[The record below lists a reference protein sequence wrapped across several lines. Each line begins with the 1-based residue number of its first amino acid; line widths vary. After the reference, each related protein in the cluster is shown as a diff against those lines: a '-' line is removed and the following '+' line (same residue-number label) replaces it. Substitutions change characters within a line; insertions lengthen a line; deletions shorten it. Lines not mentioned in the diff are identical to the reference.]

1 MTYKLFEIPSESGSH
16 ADIVWLDGMNDDTY
30 THLAYAIETTDSED
44 SVISGRS
51 IRCKNLRDWH
61 QIKDKFPVVW
71 SRLKEKDTYYVGES
85 VLEASYLNPNHHVQ
99 TVLRLGA
106 LELLTNIYS
115 GRITASDKDPFPHQL
130 ALQQYLKSHES
141 RIKRILIADEVGL
154 GKTIEVGLILRD
166 KLITQKDD
174 LRCLYLT
181 SGGLTEDVK
190 EKLRSVIKVNAGDE
204 SIISV
209 VESFKEYGDRIS
221 QKGIRIA
228 SMDAARR
235 CIESSDKKYL
245 PSHIRPN
252 IIIIDECHHCSSDA
266 DLNGE
271 SPELAAYTTQAYKAA
286 YQMISGKF
294 WRDSEPP
301 ELVIL
306 MSATPFR
313 SANRFTNLLRLL
325 AHKTAL
331 KDAYAKDVDQKRLLE
346 EISKENSPISL
357 IWRQQDEIRNW
368 SDKRLFPKLTIVRPH
383 REDDPNLC
391 EDEPHLEKTNVQYL
405 STLKKI
411 IRTVQR
417 IHRDH
422 GESFGGFASAHL
434 ETRLTSSSL
443 AGACWLFRWCVRHHS
458 KWQNE
463 KIYSADNSASTEM
476 LRTLIREISRYL
488 SVFDENREPDAYA
501 KEVDFPSDGFSFS
514 SGNLKDGKPEEK
526 NSIPAIVRFQKKLLE
541 NVKPKKDK
549 DDDEEDTD
557 LETLPE
563 EILELAEL
571 ALDLLR
577 SPNSVENAKINWLK
591 DMLKAH
597 PDSRFLVFTEVLQT
611 TAIITE
617 AFDKQSLALTGS
629 MSTDERKEQVK
640 KFYDRNRN
648 YRILV
653 ATSAAD
659 EGLDFQV
666 ANKVVHW
673 DLSPDPAV
681 LMQRNGRVARLG
693 QISDVTAYYL
703 ILEGTLA
710 ERRDTFLVDRLIN
723 AGFTEPQM
731 QLKILG
737 QLDSKQQEKIRIAVE
752 NKDFGTV
759 DKSIEVAKQNGQA
772 MKDVFSDLNAKLKL
786 DSVLDRNDLL
796 KRFKVWHDLG
806 VTQYDSY
813 KHKLAFE
820 TKEWQRPVFGEEK
833 TEMESAVSDII
844 AITHSKNRKTRF
856 NFDPEFA
863 LFSQEKNSNGLAGLM
878 PWLTKKRDIEE
889 SGRVVIQ
896 HQPLR
901 ESDPIG
907 NLSQSLARQR
917 QADFIAISGQKLFEH
932 FPNLNGCSYLMFAT
946 HPLRELEENRSSDS
960 AKYLTY
966 YTFRSDLANPIDNN
980 GASADDVHKM
990 ITFLEEQV
998 IQGLANPSSDVIDQ
1012 AKSAGKQISEW
1023 VQNSFSLGGGDDFFG
1038 EESGYFVPVPVALI
1052 AIVDDPDAAI
1062 LENGEDEIQEKFHK
1076 LANQWTQDVEDMSS
1090 TVEMTKH
1097 PAYQEIINMG
1107 QAIIP
1112 LMLKDLSHNPLYWLP
1127 ALRQIT
1133 QENPVHPEQ
1142 RGKIKQ
1148 MADAWLN
1155 WGKEKGYIV

>member
-1 MTYKLFEIPSESGSH
+1 MTYRLFEIPSESDSH
-16 ADIVWLDGMNDDTY
+16 ADIVWVDGMKHDAY

-44 SVISGRS
+44 SVISRRG

-61 QIKDKFPVVW
+61 QIIAKFPDVSSW
-71 SRLKEKDTYYVGES
+71 SELKEKLAYYVGES
-85 VLEASYLNPNHHVQ
+85 VLEANYLNPNHHVQ

-130 ALQQYLKSHES
+130 ALQQYLKNHES

-181 SGGLTEDVK
+181 SGGLTEDVR
-190 EKLRSVIKVNAGDE
+190 EKLRSVIKVSAGDE
-204 SIISV
+204 SVISV

-228 SMDAARR
+228 SMHAAKRY
-235 CIESSDKKYL
+235 IDSSDKKEL

-271 SPELAAYTTQAYKAA
+271 LPELAADTTQAYKAA
-286 YQMISGKF
+286 YQIISGKF
-294 WRDSEPP
+294 WQDSEPP

-331 KDAYAKDVDQKRLLE
+331 KDAYLKDVDQKRLLE
-346 EISKENSPISL
+346 EISKEDSPISL

-383 REDDPNLC
+383 RENDPNLR
-391 EDEPHLEKTNVQYL
+391 EGEPQLEKTCEDYL
-405 STLKKI
+405 STLRKI

-417 IHRDH
+417 IHRNH
-422 GESFGGFASAHL
+422 GESIGGFASAHL

-463 KIYSADNSASTEM
+463 KAYKADNSASAEI
-476 LRTLIREISRYL
+476 LRTLIREISKCL
-488 SVFDENREPDAYA
+488 SVFDENREHEYA
-501 KEVDFPSDGFSFS
+501 KEVVFPSDSNFSFS
-514 SGNLKDGKPEEK
+514 ARNLAEG
-526 NSIPAIVRFQKKLLE
+526 SVPAIFGFQKKLLE

-549 DDDEEDTD
+549 DDEDEDTD
-557 LETLPE
+557 LEALPE
-563 EILELAEL
+563 EILELTEL
-571 ALDLLR
+571 ALNLLR
-577 SPNSVENAKINWLK
+577 SGSSVENAKINWLK
-591 DMLKAH
+591 AMLEAH

-611 TAIITE
+611 TTIVTAT
-617 AFDKQSLALTGS
+617 FDKESLAITGS
-629 MSTDERKEQVK
+629 MSTEERQEVVR
-640 KFYDRNRN
+640 KFYDRNKN

-693 QISDVTAYYL
+693 QTSDVTAYYL

-710 ERRDTFLVDRLIN
+710 ERRDTFLVDRLIE
-723 AGFTEPQM
+723 AGFTEPQI

-737 QLDSKQQEKIRIAVE
+737 QLDSKQQEKIRIAIE
-752 NKDFGTV
+752 TKDFNTV
-759 DKSIEVAKQNGQA
+759 DESLKVAKQNGEA

-796 KRFKVWHDLG
+796 KRLKVWHDLG

-813 KHKLAFE
+813 KHKLEFKTE
-820 TKEWQRPVFGEEK
+820 EWQRPVFGEEK
-833 TEMESAVSDII
+833 TEMESATSDILE
-844 AITHSKNRKTRF
+844 ITPSRKKKIRF

-863 LFSQEKNSNGLAGLM
+863 LFSREKSSQEKNSNGLAGLM
-878 PWLTKKRDIEE
+878 PWFMGERHIQE
-889 SGRVVIQ
+889 SDQVIRQ

-907 NLSQSLARQR
+907 NLAQSLARQK
-917 QADFIAISGQKLFEH
+917 QADFIAVSAQKLCDR

-946 HPLRELEENRSSDS
+946 HPLRELEKNRSSDS

-966 YTFRSDLANPIDNN
+966 YTFATDLSQPENPN
-980 GASADDVHKM
+980 GASANDVHKM
-990 ITFLEEQV
+990 ITFLEEQSV
-998 IQGLANPSSDVIDQ
+998 QGGASPSSEVITQ
-1012 AKSAGKQISEW
+1012 SKLAGKQISEW
-1023 VQNSFSLGGGDDFFG
+1023 VQNSFSLGGDEFLD
-1038 EESGYFVPVPVALI
+1038 EESSYFVPVPVALI

-1062 LENGEDEIQEKFHK
+1062 LENEENEIQEKFHE
-1076 LANQWTQDVEDMSS
+1076 LADQWTQDVEGMSS
-1090 TVEMTKH
+1090 TVEISKH
-1097 PAYQEIINMG
+1097 PIYQEIINMG
-1107 QAIIP
+1107 KSVIP
-1112 LMLKDLSHNPLYWLP
+1112 FMLQDLTQNPLYWLT

-1133 QENPVHPEQ
+1133 QENPVQPEHK
-1142 RGKIKQ
+1142 GKIKL
-1148 MADAWLN
+1148 MAEDWLN
-1155 WGKEKGYIV
+1155 WGKKQGYVA

>member
-1 MTYKLFEIPSESGSH
+1 MTYKLFEIPSESGNH
-16 ADIVWLDGMNDDTY
+16 ADIVWADTMDRDAY
-30 THLAYAIETTDSED
+30 THLAYAIETTDSEN
-44 SVISGRS
+44 SVIDRRG
-51 IRCKNLRDWH
+51 IRFKNLRHW
-61 QIKDKFPVVW
+61 QKIKERFPNV
-71 SRLKEKDTYYVGES
+71 SLRLKEKLAYYAGES
-85 VLEASYLNPNHHVQ
+85 VLEATELKPDHSIQ

-106 LELLTNIYS
+106 LELLANIYS

-130 ALQQYLKSHES
+130 ALQQYVKGHES
-141 RIKRILIADEVGL
+141 RIKRMLIADEVGL

-166 KLITQKDD
+166 KLITQKDN

-190 EKLRSVIKVNAGDE
+190 EKLRSVIKDSGDE

-209 VESFKEYGDRIS
+209 VDSFKEYGDRIS

-228 SMDAARR
+228 SMHAAKRY
-235 CIESSDKKYL
+235 IDSSDKKDL

-271 SPELAAYTTQAYKAA
+271 LPESAADTTQAYKAA

-294 WRDSEPP
+294 WQDSESP

-331 KDAYAKDVDQKRLLE
+331 KDAYTKDVDQKRLLE
-346 EISKENSPISL
+346 EISKDDSPISL

-368 SDKRLFPKLTIVRPH
+368 SGKRLFPKLTIVRPH
-383 REDDPNLC
+383 REDDPNIR
-391 EDEPHLEKTNVQYL
+391 EGEPHLEKTNEEYL

-422 GESFGGFASAHL
+422 GENLGGFASAHL

-463 KIYSADNSASTEM
+463 KVYKGDNSASTEM
-476 LRTLIREISRYL
+476 LRTLIREISKYL
-488 SVFDENREPDAYA
+488 SVFDENRELAYA
-501 KEVDFPSDGFSFS
+501 KEVVFPSDSNFAFLSRNLSEGSVPTIFS
-514 SGNLKDGKPEEK
+514 
-526 NSIPAIVRFQKKLLE
+526 FQKKLLE

-557 LETLPE
+557 LEALPE

-571 ALDLLR
+571 ALNLLR
-577 SPNSVENAKINWLK
+577 SPNSVENAKLNWLK
-591 DMLKAH
+591 AMLDEH
-597 PDSRFLVFTEVLQT
+597 PGSRFLVFTEVLQT
-611 TAIITE
+611 TTIIT
-617 AFDKQSLALTGS
+617 ATFDKQSLALTGS
-629 MSTDERKEQVK
+629 MSTDERKEVVK
-640 KFYDRNRN
+640 KFYDRNKN

-693 QISDVTAYYL
+693 QISDVIAYYL

-710 ERRDTFLVDRLIN
+710 ERRDTFLLDRLIE
-723 AGFTEPQM
+723 AGFLEPLM
-731 QLKILG
+731 QLKIAG
-737 QLDSKQQEKIRIAVE
+737 QLDSKQQEKIRIAIE
-752 NKDFGTV
+752 NNDCKTV
-759 DKSIEVAKQNGQA
+759 DESLKVARQNGQN
-772 MKDVFSDLNAKLKL
+772 MEKVFSDLNAKLKL
-786 DSVLDRNDLL
+786 DSVLDRDDLL
-796 KRFKVWHDLG
+796 KRLKVWHDLN
-806 VTQYDSY
+806 VTQYDFY
-813 KHKLAFE
+813 KQKLAFE

-833 TEMESAVSDII
+833 TEMESAVSEVL
-844 AITHSKNRKTRF
+844 AITHFKNKKDKF
-856 NFDPEFA
+856 NFDPEFG
-863 LFSQEKNSNGLAGLM
+863 LFSQEKNLNGLAGLL
-878 PWLTKKRDIEE
+878 PWYIQETEGGTK
-889 SGRVVIQ
+889 Q
-896 HQPLR
+896 HRPLIGN
-901 ESDPIG
+901 DPIG
-907 NLSQSLARQR
+907 TLTQSLARLK
-917 QADFIAISGQKLFEH
+917 QADFVAISAQKLYER
-932 FPNLNGCSYLMFAT
+932 FPNLNGYCYLLFAT
-946 HPLRELEENRSSDS
+946 HPLRELEKNKSIDS

-966 YTFRSDLANPIDNN
+966 YSFTTDFSQPVNTY
-980 GASADDVHKM
+980 GASAIEVHEM

-998 IQGLANPSSDVIDQ
+998 VQGSASPSSEVIDR
-1012 AKSAGKQISEW
+1012 AKLAGRDISKW
-1023 VQNSFSLGGGDDFFG
+1023 IQSSFRIGGDDLFE
-1038 EESGYFVPVPVALI
+1038 EESSYFVPVPVALV
-1052 AIVDDPDAAI
+1052 AIVDER
-1062 LENGEDEIQEKFHK
+1062 LEIKEYSTETIKEDFAN
-1076 LANQWTQDVEDMSS
+1076 LASQWTQDVEGMSS
-1090 TVEMTKH
+1090 TVEMVKH
-1097 PAYQEIINMG
+1097 PAYQKIVSMG
-1107 QAIIP
+1107 QAVVP
-1112 LMLKDLSHNPLYWLP
+1112 LLLEDLRQNPIYWLP

-1133 QENPVHPEQ
+1133 QQNPVQPEQ

-1148 MADAWLN
+1148 MAEAWLN
-1155 WGKEKGYIV
+1155 WGKQEGYIV

>member
-16 ADIVWLDGMNDDTY
+16 TDIVWIDGMTQDAY
-30 THLAYAIETTDSED
+30 AHLAYAIETTDSED
-44 SVISGRS
+44 SVISRRG

-61 QIKDKFPVVW
+61 QIKGKFPVVW

-85 VLEASYLNPNHHVQ
+85 VLEANYLNPNHHAQ

-130 ALQQYLKSHES
+130 ALQQYLKNHES
-141 RIKRILIADEVGL
+141 RIQRILIADEVGL

-190 EKLRSVIKVNAGDE
+190 EKLRSVIKVSAGDE

-209 VESFKEYGDRIS
+209 VDSFREYGDRIS

-228 SMDAARR
+228 SMHAAKRY
-235 CIESSDKKYL
+235 IDSGDKKDL
-245 PSHIRPN
+245 PSHIKPN

-271 SPELAAYTTQAYKAA
+271 SPELAADTTQAYKAA

-294 WRDSEPP
+294 WQDSEPP

-346 EISKENSPISL
+346 EISKEDSPIAL

-368 SDKRLFPKLTIVRPH
+368 SGKRLFPKLTIVRPH
-383 REDDPNLC
+383 REDDPSLR
-391 EDEPHLEKTNVQYL
+391 EGEPHLEKTCEEYL
-405 STLKKI
+405 LTLRKI

-422 GESFGGFASAHL
+422 GESLGGFASAHL

-463 KIYSADNSASTEM
+463 KAYKADNSASTEI
-476 LRTLIREISRYL
+476 LRTLIREISKYL
-488 SVFDENREPDAYA
+488 SVFDENRELEYA
-501 KEVDFPSDGFSFS
+501 KEVVFPSDSNFSFS
-514 SGNLKDGKPEEK
+514 ARNLADG
-526 NSIPAIVRFQKKLLE
+526 SVPAIFSFQKKLLE

-549 DDDEEDTD
+549 DDDDDDTD
-557 LETLPE
+557 LEALPE
-563 EILELAEL
+563 EILELTEL
-571 ALDLLR
+571 ALNLLR
-577 SPNSVENAKINWLK
+577 SDSSVENAKLNWLK
-591 DMLKAH
+591 AMLEAH

-611 TAIITE
+611 TTIIT
-617 AFDKQSLALTGS
+617 ATFDKQSLALTGS
-629 MSTDERKEQVK
+629 MSTDERKEVVK
-640 KFYDRNRN
+640 KFYDRNKN

-710 ERRDTFLVDRLIN
+710 ERRDTFLVDRLIE

-737 QLDSKQQEKIRIAVE
+737 QLDSKQQEKIRVAIE
-752 NKDFGTV
+752 TKDFNTV
-759 DKSIEVAKQNGQA
+759 DESLRVAKQNGQA

-786 DSVLDRNDLL
+786 DSVLDRDDLL
-796 KRFKVWHDLG
+796 KRLKVWHDLG

-833 TEMESAVSDII
+833 TEMESAVSDIM

-863 LFSQEKNSNGLAGLM
+863 LFSQEKNLNGLAGLM
-878 PWLTKKRDIEE
+878 PWCVGERHIQENDQ
-889 SGRVVIQ
+889 VIRQ

-907 NLSQSLARQR
+907 NLAQSLARQK
-917 QADFIAISGQKLFEH
+917 QADFIAVSAQKLYES

-946 HPLRELEENRSSDS
+946 HPLRELEKNRSSDS

-966 YTFRSDLANPIDNN
+966 YTFVTDLSQPENPN
-980 GASADDVHKM
+980 GASANDVHKM
-990 ITFLEEQV
+990 ITFLEEQAV
-998 IQGLANPSSDVIDQ
+998 QGGVSPSSEVIAH
-1012 AKSAGKQISEW
+1012 AKLAGRQVSEW
-1023 VQNSFSLGGGDDFFG
+1023 VQNSFSLGGDEFLD
-1038 EESGYFVPVPVALI
+1038 EESSYFVPVPVALI
-1052 AIVDDPDAAI
+1052 AIVYDPDTAI
-1062 LENGEDEIQEKFHK
+1062 LGNEENEIQEKFHE
-1076 LANQWTQDVEDMSS
+1076 LADQWTQDVEGMSS
-1090 TVEMTKH
+1090 TVEMVKH
-1097 PAYQEIINMG
+1097 PVYQEIINMG
-1107 QAIIP
+1107 QAVIP

-1133 QENPVHPEQ
+1133 QENPVQPEQ